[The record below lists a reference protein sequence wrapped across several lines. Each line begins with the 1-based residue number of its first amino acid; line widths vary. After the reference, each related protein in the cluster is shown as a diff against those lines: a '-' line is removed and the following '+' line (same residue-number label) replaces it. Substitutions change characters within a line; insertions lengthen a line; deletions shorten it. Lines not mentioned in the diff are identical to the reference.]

1 MLGGELLSAYFEILS
16 HGDGMVGKML
26 GGLTLT
32 FYYQVRDVTLTPFLY
47 VSRTT
52 SW

>member
-32 FYYQVRDVTLTPFLY
+32 FHYQIRDVILIPFLH
-47 VSRTT
+47 VS
-52 SW
+52 